1 MLIVSHKT
9 SKGNEGK
16 EGTVKDR
23 NDEKIFLSF
32 LSFTASSRKLA
43 FHELCSLL
51 SFFISFYTL

>member
-32 LSFTASSRKLA
+32 LSFTVSSRKLA
-43 FHELCSLL
+43 VHELCS
-51 SFFISFYTL
+51 